1 MPSCKRYLFDSDVL
15 IASWNLTYKPDFCPE
30 FWDWIDDG
38 YAHEIFFSID
48 KVRDELLAG
57 SPPAAFA
64 KWVRRDSK
72 KSFYLDSLVGMQ
84 RWQALSDW
92 ARDPK
97 LQFKEAAKTKFLDVK
112 SADAWLIAFAAHA
125 GNFDIVSNEKSEP
138 ASKKDIKLPD
148 AAGALGVQTLLL
160 HELLSRHAG
169 PHFRFRK

>member
-1 MPSCKRYLFDSDVL
+1 ML

-125 GNFDIVSNEKSEP
+125 GNFDIVQTRNPNPLARKISSCPMPQGRSAFKRCCCMSC
-138 ASKKDIKLPD
+138 SQGTRGHIF
-148 AAGALGVQTLLL
+148 ALESDRFL
-160 HELLSRHAG
+160 G
-169 PHFRFRK
+169 PLFV